1 MDLQT
6 QKLVAL
12 IVISILLAGG
22 LLLVYKLRQLDER
35 LSEEEKGNDKYT
47 LPIYFIVIV
56 GLTALHLYIFSEP

>member
-6 QKLVAL
+6 QKLVTI

-35 LSEEEKGNDKYT
+35 LSEEERGNDKYT
-47 LPIYFIVIV
+47 LPTYFVVIV
-56 GLTALHLYIFSEP
+56 VLTAIQLYIFSEP